1 MTRAIFI
8 LSWETVL
15 IWIGF
20 REKMGQEYLDNEYR
34 QNLNEFCN
42 KGKERN
48 RIISKGVRR
57 AKRGFMCL
65 YGRRGMSR

>member
-1 MTRAIFI
+1 MR
-8 LSWETVL
+8 
-15 IWIGF
+15 
-20 REKMGQEYLDNEYR
+20 QEYLDNEYR